1 MKNPVSV
8 LALGCL
14 LGACFMSASAADF
27 FATHRPEFW
36 HGGEFPG
43 ATGSLAVADGV
54 LTLKYDFTKG
64 GHYVSARFPLPERP
78 EARTLVLEAA
88 FDVTTELTLRMT
100 DATGQTFQRRL
111 SGAPE
116 TWDRLEL
123 PVDGS
128 WPAAWGGAGD
138 HVFHRPATELDILAE
153 NLEVDRPGGAVGEL
167 RVRNVSLSPDARA
180 CEETGLPLPGVPFAD
195 LVRRATA
202 ARDAL
207 QRTVPALEAK
217 GLGAKSRA
225 TLATLDHFLPWILED
240 VARGFTN
247 RAEREAR
254 ELASLGETGARR
266 AQDVL
271 DGRAR
276 DFPVPHYRTS
286 KIDVSHAQMIADRV
300 WPDGHVDRGPV
311 FLTGYGHFGTVQ
323 RNLHQLPSLG
333 NHILQMEI
341 GPDGAVREDGSV
353 NTNRFRAFF
362 ETAGRAA
369 QANVQITLLLSPH
382 YFPDWALR
390 KWPHLKDC
398 GGGFFRHCVYAP
410 EARGIEERYLR
421 AIIPAIRGNP
431 ALHSVCLSNEPETH
445 VYAKCPVLRREWP
458 EWLARRY
465 GTVAAFNA
473 KMKTDFAAFTDV
485 PMPENFRNNPR
496 SPVLA
501 EFVRFNREMFADWH
515 KWMADLVHELAP
527 EIPVHAKIM
536 VNPCQWDG
544 NATFYSVD
552 PARFGALGQYNGN
565 DAYCNFKQGRGW
577 GWAHDW
583 TFMEAGYDW
592 QRSVADLPVFNT
604 ENHIQP
610 DRSKGYLPG
619 RHTYATLWQNAV
631 HGQSATTLWCWE
643 RAYDDGKSD
652 FNGLIL
658 ERPEAFEAWAH
669 AALDLS
675 RLADVLA
682 PIQNLPPSVL
692 ILWSTDAV
700 LRGEVKEGAFHR
712 CYRAANF
719 LGQPLGVVT
728 PDMLTSGRLDRPLD
742 RACAILLPD
751 ISVVPADIRAGLDRF
766 AARGGRVVSVDTARE
781 RDLHIRLCTL
791 AKEWSLPDHPV
802 VREHDSDR
810 PAWGVET
817 RGFRKDGRACLS
829 VCNHLRTP
837 KKVRLESAGVD
848 LITGAPVPAVIEVDP
863 LRPMLIELKKT
874 DNGSEQ

>member
-1 MKNPVSV
+1 MKIIPS
-8 LALGCL
+8 LALFAAL
-14 LGACFMSASAADF
+14 SLPAADF
-27 FATHRPEFW
+27 LATHRPSFW
-36 HGGEFPG
+36 HGAEFPG
-43 ATGSLAVADGV
+43 ATGTLSVAEGV
-54 LTLKYDFTKG
+54 LTLKYDFSKG
-64 GHYVSARFPLPERP
+64 GHYVAAHFPLPERP
-78 EARTLVLEAA
+78 VARTLSLEAS
-88 FDVTTELTLRMT
+88 FDTSTELTLRVT
-100 DATGQTFQRRL
+100 DATGQAFQQRL
-111 SGAPE
+111 SGAPGD
-116 TWDRLEL
+116 WSRLEL

-128 WPAAWGGAGD
+128 WPGCWGGAGD
-138 HVFHRPATELDILAE
+138 HVLHQPIRQFEVLAE
-153 NLEVDRPGGAVGEL
+153 NLTPDHMGGAAGEL
-167 RVRNVSLSPDARA
+167 RVRNIAFSADAPARA
-180 CEETGLPLPGVPFAD
+180 EAGLPLPGVPFAD

-254 ELASLGETGARR
+254 ELASLGEKGARR

-271 DGRAR
+271 DGRAP
-276 DFPVPHYRTS
+276 DFPVPHFRTS
-286 KIDVSHAQMIADRV
+286 KIDISHAQMVADRV
-300 WPDGHVDRGPV
+300 WPDGRVDRGPV

-323 RNLHQLPSLG
+323 RNLHQLPPLG

-341 GPDGAVREDGSV
+341 GPNGAVREDGSV
-353 NTNRFRAFF
+353 NTNHFRSFF
-362 ETAGRAA
+362 DTAARAA
-369 QANVQITLLLSPH
+369 AANVQVTLLLSPH
-382 YFPDWALR
+382 YFPDWAFR

-398 GGGFFRHCVYAP
+398 AGGFFRQCVYAP
-410 EARGIEERYLR
+410 EARAVEERYLR
-421 AIIPAIRGNP
+421 ALIPLIRGNP

-458 EWLARRY
+458 KWLARRH

-473 KMKTDFAAFTDV
+473 KMKTDFPSFADV

-501 EFVRFNREMFADWH
+501 EFARFNQEMFADWH
-515 KWMADLVHELAP
+515 RWMADLVHELAP
-527 EIPVHAKIM
+527 ELPVHAKIM
-536 VNPCQWDG
+536 INPCQWDG

-552 PARFGALGQYNGN
+552 PARFGALSQYNGN
-565 DAYCNFKQGRGW
+565 DAYCNYRSGAGW
-577 GWAHDW
+577 GWIHDW
-583 TFMEAGYDW
+583 TLMEAGYDW

-619 RHTYATLWQNAV
+619 IHTYATLWQNAI

-643 RAYDDGKSD
+643 RAYDSGKSD

-692 ILWSTDAV
+692 LFWSADAI
-700 LRGEVKEGAFHR
+700 LRGETKAGAFHR
-712 CYRAANF
+712 AYRAANF
-719 LGQPLGVVT
+719 LGQPLGVAT
-728 PDMLTSGRLDRPLD
+728 PDMLASGRLDRPLD
-742 RACAILLPD
+742 RARVILLPD
-751 ISVVPADIRAGLDRF
+751 VSAIPADVQAGLDRF
-766 AARGGRVVSVDTARE
+766 VAKGGQVLPVDTARE
-781 RDLHIRLCTL
+781 RELAVRLCDL
-791 AKEWSLPDHPV
+791 SKGWSLPDLPV
-802 VREHDSDR
+802 ARECDSDR
-810 PAWGVET
+810 TAWGVET
-817 RGFRKDGRACLS
+817 RGFRKDGASYISICS
-829 VCNHLRTP
+829 HLRAP

-848 LITGAPVPAVIEVDP
+848 LITGLPVPAVLEVAP
-863 LRPMLIELKKT
+863 LRPLLVRL
-874 DNGSEQ
+874 DAR